1 MNFFLKLFKLLPPE
15 LSHSFSL
22 KSLNILYKLKILK
35 FFIKRP
41 SNDESFDFIGLRFKN
56 RLGTAAGLDKN
67 GDYIDSLGELGFGFL
82 EVGTIT
88 PKAQKGNSKP
98 RVFRNFKENSIINRL
113 GFNNKGVDY
122 LVNNLK
128 KKSYK
133 GILGVNI
140 GANKES
146 KGPERINDYLICLE
160 QVYKYSDYI
169 SINISSPNT
178 PNLRELHNEDELKN
192 LIEAIDSKVIE
203 LDIAIPIFLKIS
215 PDESNQVIDKLVK
228 ILGSSQLSGIIATNT
243 TIDKSNIINK
253 EFRSIDGGLSGA
265 PLMNKATNKLSYIHA
280 KSNHLPLI
288 GVGGVTSKKDYEM
301 KLQAGAQ
308 LVQIY
313 SGFIIKGPKIINEIL
328 SN

>member
-1 MNFFLKLFKLLPPE
+1 V
-15 LSHSFSL
+15 
-22 KSLNILYKLKILK
+22 LKI
-35 FFIKRP
+35 
-41 SNDESFDFIGLRFKN
+41 
-56 RLGTAAGLDKN
+56 
-67 GDYIDSLGELGFGFL
+67 
-82 EVGTIT
+82 
-88 PKAQKGNSKP
+88 Q
-98 RVFRNFKENSIINRL
+98 
-113 GFNNKGVDY
+113 
-122 LVNNLK
+122 NLK
-128 KKSYK
+128 KRSYE